1 MNFDL
6 QWAYLPNSLLLEL
19 LLGVL
24 TENLRGLASFPYL
37 YYIKKRWKAAV
48 SGCDIVL
55 HVASPVPSG
64 NVTDGIF
71 LL

>member
-1 MNFDL
+1 MKTDFFNVIF
-6 QWAYLPNSLLLEL
+6 N
-19 LLGVL
+19 
-24 TENLRGLASFPYL
+24 L